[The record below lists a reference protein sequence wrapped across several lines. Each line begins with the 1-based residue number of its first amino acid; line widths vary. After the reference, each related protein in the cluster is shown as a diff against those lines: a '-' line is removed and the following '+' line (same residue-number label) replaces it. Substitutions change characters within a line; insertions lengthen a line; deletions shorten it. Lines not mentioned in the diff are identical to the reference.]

1 MRGGVYFI
9 ADFFTFFVVLFL
21 CFILDLIFFPVI
33 CSFQGV
39 SGWKLDKNVSK
50 TRQAQKPN
58 SYRVKHLL
66 LVSIEACGNICV
78 HISAK
83 RLYKAASSFAECFE
97 NFYKEGIIE
106 EDLSAKLR
114 SMARFRNIL
123 VHRYWETDDKKILDY
138 ARNNLGDF
146 DQFLKAIVKYLGI
159 QP

>member
-1 MRGGVYFI
+1 MV
-9 ADFFTFFVVLFL
+9 
-21 CFILDLIFFPVI
+21 DLEKIKFRVAEVKENLHKIKKYSSLNDKEFWSDERNIF
-33 CSFQGV
+33 S
-39 SGWKLDKNVSK
+39 
-50 TRQAQKPN
+50 
-58 SYRVKHLL
+58 VKHLL

-106 EDLSAKLR
+106 EGLSAKLR

>member
-1 MRGGVYFI
+1 MV
-9 ADFFTFFVVLFL
+9 
-21 CFILDLIFFPVI
+21 DLEKIKFRVAEVKENLNKIKKYSSLNDKEFWSDERNIF
-33 CSFQGV
+33 S
-39 SGWKLDKNVSK
+39 
-50 TRQAQKPN
+50 
-58 SYRVKHLL
+58 VKHLL

-146 DQFLKAIVKYLGI
+146 DQFLKAIVKYLGMK
-159 QP
+159 P